1 MADTP
6 RIVVIEDE
14 KQVRDLL
21 LVVLGD
27 AGFQAAGAENG
38 HDGLAIVREQPTDLV
53 LLDFQLPG
61 GVSGLEVCRRLRGD
75 AATAK
80 IPIIVLTGQVDDNV
94 ELSFLEAGA
103 DDYIR
108 KNNFKAAVLIGRIN
122 AVLRRTRQTDTDVVQ
137 TEHLTIHPARRE
149 VLADGQVLNLTPTEF
164 DILYKLATNTD
175 RALSRR
181 ELLDRGGGEGEGEGV
196 DRTVDVHVLS
206 IRRKLGKYAWL
217 VSTVWGVGY
226 RLGTDPGA

>member
-1 MADTP
+1 MSAAP

-27 AGFQAAGAENG
+27 ADYQAEGAENG
-38 HDGLAIVREQPTDLV
+38 PAGLEKVHEV

-61 GVSGLEVCRRLRGD
+61 GVSGLEICRRLRAD
-75 AATAK
+75 PKTAQV
-80 IPIIVLTGQVDDNV
+80 PIIVLTGQADDAV

-103 DDYIR
+103 DDFIR
-108 KNNFKAAVLIGRIN
+108 KHNFKAAILLGRIQ
-122 AVLRRTRQTDTDVVQ
+122 AVLRRTRPSATDVIS
-137 TEHLTIHPARRE
+137 TEHLMLHPGRRE
-149 VLADGQVLNLTPTEF
+149 ARVDGEILNLTPTEF
-164 DILYKLATNTD
+164 GVLYKLASNRD
-175 RALSRR
+175 RALTRR
-181 ELLDRGGGEGEGEGV
+181 ELLERGDGDGEGV

-206 IRRKLGKYAWL
+206 IRRKLGKKAWL

-226 RLGTDPGA
+226 RLGTSPDE